1 MWHCVIPNK
10 NKLTHLII
18 NCLIPNKNKSVI
30 LYIIKCRCKYGDV
43 AHKLRKQH
51 YHKQHI
57 LFCAKCFVKPHRN
70 AFCRLAYLPF
80 SVIVIGA
87 VKRAWTPR
95 SRTAGGTNISWSARR
110 HRSRIIWRIIGIR
123 RSPSARCLPILLM
136 EAGARGVLGRP
147 VNTARENN
155 RLDTGTFTRTPTANT
170 RCVYCVVKS
179 IFLFLR
185 KWIMKWTELNVVEI

>member
-1 MWHCVIPNK
+1 ME
-10 NKLTHLII
+10 TSLINYALSYAVNI
-18 NCLIPNKNKSVI
+18 V
-30 LYIIKCRCKYGDV
+30 
-43 AHKLRKQH
+43 
-51 YHKQHI
+51 
-57 LFCAKCFVKPHRN
+57 CAKCFAKPHGN

-95 SRTAGGTNISWSARR
+95 SRIAGGTSISWSARR

-123 RSPSARCLPILLM
+123 RSPSVRCLPILLT

-155 RLDTGTFTRTPTANT
+155 RLDTGTFTRIPTTNT
-170 RCVYCVVKS
+170 RFVRFMCVYYVYCIVKS
-179 IFLFLR
+179 SFLFLR
-185 KWIMKWTELNVVEI
+185 KWNWSWNDWT